1 MVIRPSFRSYK
12 GRLLMSIVLMAILAT
27 VQLWSYWRTPARG
40 AIAIFWAAFAAIFGV
55 ALLMLFRRA
64 EIKVSPAGT
73 LTRWNLIGM
82 AKVYAVDE
90 IGGMARRDVDFPLV
104 AAPTQ
109 YVVVYDKQ
117 HRCLFKMD
125 RPFWDPEDVGR
136 LHSVLGGE
144 SKVERVSSQA
154 LADEFPHSVPWVVN
168 HPFVPILLG
177 PILLFGVFVG
187 VILVADA
194 VRHG

>member
-1 MVIRPSFRSYK
+1 
-12 GRLLMSIVLMAILAT
+12 MSTLVSIE
-27 VQLWSYWRTPARG
+27 LWSHWRTPARG
-40 AIAIFWAAFAAIFGV
+40 AIAIFWATFVVIFGV

-64 EIKVSPAGT
+64 EIKVSPVGT
-73 LTRWNLIGM
+73 LTRWNLIGV

-125 RPFWDPEDVGR
+125 RPFWDPEHVSR
-136 LHSVLGGE
+136 LHAVLGGE
-144 SKVERVSSQA
+144 SKVERVSSSA
-154 LADEFPHSVPWVVN
+154 LAEEFPHSVPWVVN

-177 PILLFGVFVG
+177 PILLLGVFVG

-194 VRHG
+194 VSHG